1 MARNYLSGNEFN
13 PISFTLGLFR
23 YVMKIYVYFLEKCLS
38 QPSTSKYCSTFY
50 LINPLLIG
58 KWVILV
64 IATTKSE
71 KQHVSPFWTLVSQD
85 RHKMN
90 ESCFSFSL
98 IQTVAQWGAI
108 RHR

>member
-13 PISFTLGLFR
+13 PISFTLELFR

-50 LINPLLIG
+50 LINPLLRG

-64 IATTKSE
+64 IATTKLE
-71 KQHVSPFWTLVSQD
+71 KQHMSPSLDSG
-85 RHKMN
+85 
-90 ESCFSFSL
+90 FS
-98 IQTVAQWGAI
+98 G
-108 RHR
+108 